1 MLKVFLVEDERI
13 MREGLRDSIPWEK
26 YGYVF
31 VGEASDG
38 EMALPLIR
46 KTRPDVLITDIKMPF
61 MDGLALSQIVTSEF
75 PGTKI
80 IIISG
85 YDDFEYARQAI
96 DIGVEQYLLKPVTRA
111 ALQKVLT
118 QISEKIES
126 EKEQN
131 DYLAK
136 FKEEYREYEQLAI
149 RHFFEKV
156 FDRKLS
162 VKEMYDEASKLS
174 IDLNS
179 PAYDIVMVYINEN
192 PDELIRYFMR
202 FKEYLIFR
210 WNIST
215 YCILIMGDTSNID
228 MLRERCVGN
237 ITRICESYSEDFEWY
252 VAYGEHV
259 ERLSLLPD
267 CFEEVN
273 RIFSYRFLKPS
284 KHVFNKS
291 DIENN
296 HPESSG
302 GYKEPELSQ
311 IDPNIIKGFLIN
323 GQEEETE
330 VFAKGFTDSL
340 SDALESKMFRDYL
353 ILNIRFTVL
362 AYVEELGENK
372 EDFLENTDISMLDD
386 MSVDKGKI
394 TAYIR
399 NMLTSA
405 IRVREKA
412 SSSQYK
418 RIINKAIAYIDE
430 NFADESLSL
439 NDVASYSN
447 VSPNYFSGIFSNE
460 MDMTFVEYV
469 TKKRME
475 LAKKLLKTTNLHT
488 GEIAGEVGYKDQHYF
503 SVIFKKTQGM
513 SPRDY
518 RNQ

>member
-61 MDGLALSQIVTSEF
+61 MDGLALSQIVSNEF
-75 PGTKI
+75 PATKI

-96 DIGVEQYLLKPVTRA
+96 DIGVEQYLLKPVTRTA
-111 ALQKVLT
+111 MQKVLS
-118 QISEKIES
+118 QVSDKIEN
-126 EKEQN
+126 EKMQN
-131 DYLAK
+131 DYLEK
-136 FKEEYREYEQLAI
+136 YREDYREYEQLAV

-162 VKEMYDEASKLS
+162 VKEMYEEASKLS
-174 IDLNS
+174 IDLNA
-179 PAYDIVMVYINEN
+179 PAYDIALVYINEN
-192 PDELIRYFMR
+192 PDELVRYFMR

-215 YCILIMGDTSNID
+215 YCILILGDTENIEI
-228 MLRERCVGN
+228 LRDRCVKN
-237 ITRICESYSEDFEWY
+237 IVRICESFGEDFAWY
-252 VAYGEHV
+252 VATGTHV
-259 ERLSLLPD
+259 ERLSLLPE
-267 CFEEVN
+267 CFAEVN
-273 RIFSYRFLKPS
+273 NVFSYRFLKPS
-284 KHVFNKS
+284 MHVITGE
-291 DIENN
+291 DVANN
-296 HPESSG
+296 HPG
-302 GYKEPELSQ
+302 NTGNYKEPELSQ
-311 IDPNIIKGFLIN
+311 IDPEIIKGFLVD
-323 GQEEETE
+323 GQASETE
-330 VFAKGFTDSL
+330 VFAGGFADSL
-340 SDALESKMFRDYL
+340 ADALESKMFRDYL

-362 AYVEELGENK
+362 AFVSELGVSK
-372 EDFLENTDISMLDD
+372 EEFLENTDISMLNE
-386 MSVDKGKI
+386 MSMDSGTIK
-394 TAYIR
+394 TYIR
-399 NMLTSA
+399 NMLDSA
-405 IRVREKA
+405 IAFRDKA

-418 RIINKAIAYIDE
+418 GMIKKALAYIDE
-430 NFADESLSL
+430 NFTDDSLSL
-439 NDVASYSN
+439 NAVAGYSN

-469 TKKRME
+469 TSKRME
-475 LAKKLLKTTNLHT
+475 LAKKLLKTTNMHT

-503 SVIFKKTQGM
+503 SVVFKKTQGM

-518 RNQ
+518 RNS

>member
-38 EMALPLIR
+38 EMALPMIR

-61 MDGLALSQIVTSEF
+61 MDGLALSQIVSNEF

-111 ALQKVLT
+111 ALQKVLI

-131 DYLAK
+131 DYLEK
-136 FKEEYREYEQLAI
+136 FREEYREYEQLAI

-156 FDRKLS
+156 FDRKLT
-162 VKEMYDEASKLS
+162 VKEMYDEASKLT
-174 IDLNS
+174 IDLNA
-179 PAYDIVMVYINEN
+179 PAYDIVLVYINEN
-192 PDELIRYFMR
+192 PDELIRYFLR

-215 YCILIMGDTSNID
+215 YCILIMGESSNID
-228 MLRERCVGN
+228 ILKERCIGN
-237 ITRICESYSEDFEWY
+237 IVRICESYSEDFDWY
-252 VAYGEHV
+252 VASGSPV
-259 ERLSLLPD
+259 DRLSLLPE
-267 CFEEVN
+267 CYESVN
-273 RIFSYRFLKPS
+273 KVFSYRFLKPS
-284 KHVFNKS
+284 RHVFT
-291 DIENN
+291 DEDVINN
-296 HPESSG
+296 HPESTG
-302 GYKEPELSQ
+302 NYKEPALSQ
-311 IDPNIIKGFLIN
+311 IDPKIIKGFLIN
-323 GQEEETE
+323 GQPEETE
-330 VFAKGFTDSL
+330 VFARGYIESL
-340 SDALESKMFRDYL
+340 ADALESKMFRDYL
-353 ILNIRFTVL
+353 ILNIRFSVL
-362 AYVEELGENK
+362 GFIDEIGESR
-372 EDFLENTDISMLDD
+372 DAFLENTDISMLDEMSIDND
-386 MSVDKGKI
+386 MIIAYLKNMLI
-394 TAYIR
+394 TAID
-399 NMLTSA
+399 M
-405 IRVREKA
+405 REKA
-412 SSSQYK
+412 SSSQYR
-418 RIINKAIAYIDE
+418 RIINKALAYIDE
-430 NFADESLSL
+430 NFTDDTLSL

-469 TKKRME
+469 TSRRME

-503 SVIFKKTQGM
+503 SVVFKKTQGM
-513 SPRDY
+513 SPREY